1 MYGTD
6 VVVLALDE
14 QRVRLLV
21 LLSMCVI
28 ALNLR
33 CVVFE
38 SANYWRS
45 IQYEVVFHLIIMRY
59 FAVQINDT
67 LQWR

>member
-1 MYGTD
+1 M
-6 VVVLALDE
+6 VVLALDE

-21 LLSMCVI
+21 LLCAY

-38 SANYWRS
+38 SANYWRLM
-45 IQYEVVFHLIIMRY
+45 QHGVVCILNLMRY
-59 FAVQINDT
+59 FAVQIKNT

>member
-21 LLSMCVI
+21 LLCVY

-45 IQYEVVFHLIIMRY
+45 IQYEVVCHLIVKRY

-67 LQWR
+67 LKLR